1 MVTSAQYQTYRH
13 YIQWR
18 ELVYSMYTFTCDYL
32 KSINSIKSQTNK
44 ILTCERKPK
53 ERNVFQ
59 FNFPIYNLHSN
70 DPLDTKYIFF
80 YSFKLCLSFDI
91 KFVIQ
96 ITFFTI
102 FGHLIN
108 NLSTRTVFFHS
119 LLIHSK
125 FNFCKYSAILL
136 FTYIFQFVLFLRKN
150 CHTNICILI
159 SVKRH
164 KRNINIKYTQ

>member
-108 NLSTRTVFFHS
+108 NLSTRTVFFIVCLYILNLTFANIRPFCCLHIFFS
-119 LLIHSK
+119 L
-125 FNFCKYSAILL
+125 FCSYAKIVTQIFVFL
-136 FTYIFQFVLFLRKN
+136 FQ
-150 CHTNICILI
+150 
-159 SVKRH
+159 
-164 KRNINIKYTQ
+164 